1 MAKLNKGLGKGFGSL
16 IPADFDASLLM
27 DADERI
33 QNILISEI
41 MPNPEQPRRI
51 FENTALQELSSSIK
65 QYGILQPLILVPISG
80 NEYKIVAGE
89 RRWRAAQLAGLQK
102 VPAIVRLEQ
111 ELEQLEIALIENV
124 QRVDLSPLEQ
134 AVSIERLHQQ
144 FNMTYAQIADRLGKA
159 VTTLNNIVRLLQ
171 LPPSGRE
178 ALQTG
183 LISEG
188 HARAILALKD
198 LPDKQTELLESIKAK
213 GWSVRQAEQYVRT
226 QKDGITKK
234 NAVSQQM
241 SKITPETKELAK
253 LLEVPVTIY
262 RTAKGGRLEIHFSSD
277 DDLQKILL
285 KLKKTEPK

>member
-1 MAKLNKGLGKGFGSL
+1 MAKLNKGLGNGFGSL

-89 RRWRAAQLAGLQK
+89 RRWGAAQIAGLEK
-102 VPAIVRLEQ
+102 IPAIVRLEQ

-213 GWSVRQAEQYVRT
+213 GW
-226 QKDGITKK
+226 
-234 NAVSQQM
+234 
-241 SKITPETKELAK
+241 
-253 LLEVPVTIY
+253 
-262 RTAKGGRLEIHFSSD
+262 
-277 DDLQKILL
+277 
-285 KLKKTEPK
+285 